1 MYVIFNLMDF
11 IFFLKPIVD
20 MLYAYQ
26 ILDIA
31 LLLVAIFC
39 FSKGK
44 IIRLHVMDFIV
55 FFLFVIFTFSL
66 LRNIEGFSVY
76 VKISSGFFLYYLGRM
91 YYKYWPK
98 YLFQLQ
104 RGFLI
109 ILVITMMS
117 YFTGTGFTQWGSVNT
132 FTGYYFFKTDLATAM
147 AQCTVVFCLLPGLKK
162 IDYLIL
168 AICSYFIIISNTR
181 MYYFII
187 FILLFLI
194 FYYQKYPNKRIRIN
208 GKFYILIVASIIGLL
223 IILNIIGQYVEG
235 FLLFKF
241 DNASDLMDGGNTQG
255 RNQIWE
261 GIYSYFAKQ
270 DFLTRLIGIDL
281 ISESLHGGNES
292 HNVYL
297 KILYS
302 TGYLG
307 IGLYLLFIITV
318 FYFINKVKSSR
329 LFYVTSSLFGIFLLG
344 GISYSTIL
352 STQVS
357 WLPMFFIGV
366 SISEYSHNYTSK
378 EVALLRIYSSLTFFN
393 PLWRKAFYK
402 RKRVINCLLE
412 KYNREKVK

>member
-1 MYVIFNLMDF
+1 MDF

-44 IIRLHVMDFIV
+44 IIRLHAMDFIV
-55 FFLFVIFTFSL
+55 FFLLVMFTFSL
-66 LRNIEGFSVY
+66 LRNIEGFREY
-76 VKISSGFFLYYLGRM
+76 LKISSGFFLYYLGRM

-109 ILVITMMS
+109 ILVITMIS
-117 YFTGTGFTQWGSVNT
+117 YFIGSGFTQWGSVNT
-132 FTGYYFFKTDLATAM
+132 FTGYYFFKTDLAAAM
-147 AQCTVVFCLLPGLKK
+147 AQCAVVFCLLPRLRKM
-162 IDYLIL
+162 DYLIL
-168 AICSYFIIISNTR
+168 AICSYFVVISNTR

-187 FILLFLI
+187 FILFFLI

-208 GKFYILIVASIIGLL
+208 GKFYIIIAASIIGLL
-223 IILNIIGQYVEG
+223 IILNIIGQYVESL
-235 FLLFKF
+235 LLFKF
-241 DNASDLMDGGNTQG
+241 ENASDLMDGSNTQG

-270 DFLTRLIGIDL
+270 NFLTRLTGIDL
-281 ISESLHGGNES
+281 ISDGLHGGHDS

-307 IGLYLLFIITV
+307 IGLFLLFIFTG

-344 GISYSTIL
+344 GMSYSTIL

-366 SISEYSHNYTSK
+366 CISEYSHNYTPN
-378 EVALLRIYSSLTFFN
+378 EIALLRIYSSLTFFN
-393 PLWRKAFYK
+393 PFWRKAFYR
-402 RKRVINCLLE
+402 RKRVINSLLE